1 MADINKLVNILFD
14 VKAIGANKLD
24 EIIVRAERLNAILKQ
39 PTGIGLDKVL
49 QQSVRLDGSIG
60 GLEQTAASSTS
71 QMLALGV
78 AGTSAFSDIEKQA
91 SLSIKSQERI
101 SELFATVR
109 DVSKPET
116 RLKDSAKDMA
126 NLIKPISQLQ
136 QINTQA
142 MAVTANIN
150 QLRLALFSLNDA
162 TNTINSA
169 PFKEIST
176 QMRGEKFEGI
186 NRALN
191 PKNIDT
197 IKNSV
202 MGLNA
207 QFKQM
212 SHLDKELSQI
222 GKAFN
227 KQTKLTRDFEK
238 QQQAKTK
245 AIKDTTRESV
255 SQRTNM
261 AMNFLSILFVGQMV
275 ERFFKQ
281 LAITTLSTFMKIA
294 DSTNTAK
301 QSVILLSAS
310 WEYLKFTVGNAI
322 ATVLEPLIPTI
333 VRVVEVIADWIQ
345 QHPKLTAGL
354 ITAGVGL
361 GVFMSTLGNM
371 WLLVASLVNI
381 YELLAIKSL
390 LVAASSKTAG
400 VGLAIAGAGG
410 KAAKTGFM
418 AALIG
423 INPLIVGLLLLGIAA
438 IASILSFEGLRE
450 INAEIFTGLWPSIEG
465 TKNRLLKVFG
475 VNIELGDTFRYLG
488 AIATWLFAGFAN
500 GLSVV
505 ITTFGILAT
514 IVIDFGKL
522 VLSFII
528 HQFGNVIDAAILL
541 GKVLNVVL
549 PSNWEID
556 VTPFESMKQEIDNT
570 VASLVKSVG
579 TDLKHLFDITPEE
592 KAAFDER
599 SKLIAMGPSGI
610 FEESKRREL
619 QTFKST
625 EEQKTAFL
633 NESLKKQQSLLSLA
647 QPKTTALLS
656 NALKEQTKQP
666 FNQTQVLTSPLN
678 GMADNLLIAKTSV
691 DSLFDED
698 LLKSIQENYNAPL
711 KDSEL
716 LTSSLTE
723 KLSLLNG
730 AIGGEEESLIPTMTT
745 LNLANDTF
753 ISNLNEAI
761 PLSVDHTAKMNL
773 ESEAARKLRI
783 ESDSAATALERLNK
797 ARERALVLQAGGTTQ
812 TVRTIKNSSTFKST
826 AQGNK

>member
-361 GVFMSTLGNM
+361 GVFISTLGNM
-371 WLLVASLVNI
+371 WFFVASLVYI
-381 YELLAIKSL
+381 YE
-390 LVAASSKTAG
+390 
-400 VGLAIAGAGG
+400 
-410 KAAKTGFM
+410 
-418 AALIG
+418 
-423 INPLIVGLLLLGIAA
+423 LLGIAA

-745 LNLANDTF
+745 LNIANDTF